1 MQKRTLPLSLLI
13 GAALTLPSL
22 AMAAPAN
29 MKPVDMQKAAADS
42 AMQANVESAE
52 GEIASAESS
61 PFQISETQTI
71 SIARTN
77 SNAGMATQV
86 EDMQQPG
93 MQQPDM
99 QQPDMQQPDVQQPD
113 MQQPDMQQPDMQQP
127 DMQQPDMQQPDMQQ
141 SDMQQPIIR

>member
-86 EDMQQPG
+86 ADMQE
-93 MQQPDM
+93 
-99 QQPDMQQPDVQQPD
+99 
-113 MQQPDMQQPDMQQP
+113 
-127 DMQQPDMQQPDMQQ
+127 
-141 SDMQQPIIR
+141 SDMQESDMQESDMQESDMQESDMQESDMQESDMQKPIIR